1 HVDDSGVIRN
11 SCASHCDYVRYIS
24 ISALSVFT
32 SEKTHDSCVNHQ
44 PRYVSVLICG
54 SDPSIHHAINADER
68 LLATDIA
75 ITGLTLWKLGG
86 RSGQAGIPKTES
98 ALRRLRNVTV
108 EAAVPPAICA
118 VINMITYLTLE
129 NLVHNWFAVMT
140 ARFYV
145 WSLMFTLNS

>member
-1 HVDDSGVIRN
+1 MDSQRKIPPISCRAQWVILMQSSWDRLI
-11 SCASHCDYVRYIS
+11 Y
-24 ISALSVFT
+24 
-32 SEKTHDSCVNHQ
+32 Q
-44 PRYVSVLICG
+44 YVSVLICG